1 MGGWLVLAR
10 TLPPTLLLPPTLS
23 PKKDLLL
30 RLATEPSTHLVE
42 HVLKVQLQVAEQAGR
57 QGKAG
62 QGVGQAG
69 LQVSSEHTAAQVLQ
83 RSGLPHQGEEGGVET
98 VVLLGIEWRAQ
109 RGSLGQA
116 APIPPTGVGWWP
128 CGASGASGG
137 VHSKFSSSG
146 T

>member
-42 HVLKVQLQVAEQAGR
+42 HVLKVQLQVAEQAGQ

-109 RGSLGQA
+109 
-116 APIPPTGVGWWP
+116 
-128 CGASGASGG
+128 
-137 VHSKFSSSG
+137 
-146 T
+146 